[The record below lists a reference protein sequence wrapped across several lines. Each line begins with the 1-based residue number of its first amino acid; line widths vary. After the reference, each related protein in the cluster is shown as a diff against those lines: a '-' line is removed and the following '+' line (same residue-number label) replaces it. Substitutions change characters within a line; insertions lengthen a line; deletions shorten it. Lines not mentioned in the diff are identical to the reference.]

1 MKTITTGSKTGIQWT
16 LWKQLEDLDF
26 ADDLASLSHNHK
38 QMQDKTT
45 KLATTSLG
53 TGLRINKE
61 KTKLMRINT
70 PTTNP
75 VNIDDRPIQE
85 VDSFTYLGS
94 PIDHQGGTDSDVLAR
109 VGKARVAFIIL
120 KNIWAS
126 KEIATST
133 KVRIFNT
140 NVKSILLY
148 GSETWRMT
156 KKTLQKIQTFINTCL
171 SRIFRIRWPD
181 KINNKELWERGSQE
195 PVAEQ
200 ILRRKWGWIGHTLRK
215 PADSIT
221 RQALTWNPQG
231 KRKRG
236 RPRNTWRRDTEA
248 ELKRLGSSWGGAEKR
263 AQSRAEWRVV
273 VDGLCSRPEQ
283 RALRRHDVCVKK
295 ICVCCTVIADAL
307 I

>member
-1 MKTITTGSKTGIQWT
+1 MSCKVLHAGQLSDSFEVKTGVRQGCLLSPFLFLVIDWIMKTITTGSKTGWT

-94 PIDHQGGTDSDVLAR
+94 TIDHQGGTDSDVLAR

-133 KVRIFNT
+133 
-140 NVKSILLY
+140 
-148 GSETWRMT
+148 
-156 KKTLQKIQTFINTCL
+156 
-171 SRIFRIRWPD
+171 
-181 KINNKELWERGSQE
+181 
-195 PVAEQ
+195 
-200 ILRRKWGWIGHTLRK
+200 
-215 PADSIT
+215 
-221 RQALTWNPQG
+221 
-231 KRKRG
+231 
-236 RPRNTWRRDTEA
+236 
-248 ELKRLGSSWGGAEKR
+248 
-263 AQSRAEWRVV
+263 
-273 VDGLCSRPEQ
+273 
-283 RALRRHDVCVKK
+283 
-295 ICVCCTVIADAL
+295 
-307 I
+307 